1 MSSAKDRIVF
11 ILVRTQFASNLGST
25 VRVMK
30 NMGFRRLILVRPE
43 CEVGIE
49 ARSFAMKGVEI
60 LDQARFLPDLE
71 SAAREIGVLV
81 GTTGRLRGE
90 SGRLITCP
98 ELVEDLLPRL
108 SSTQI
113 GVVFGSEDNG
123 LRREELRLCQ
133 WLVQIPT
140 APDYPVI
147 NLAQSAAIV
156 AYHLHLG
163 LSGSRRRA
171 QAAALSADVDSL
183 MARVEDLLGRLIL
196 PARVAPARL
205 LGRLR
210 GMAARAQ
217 LDRADVNLLH
227 GLLKQLQRQLP
238 PAGLPAAGSGEAPE
252 SSTRPQAGAA
262 GVGRPRREPRP
273 GSRRDRQSGPEG
285 Q

>member
-1 MSSAKDRIVF
+1 MF

-60 LDQARFLPDLE
+60 LDEARFLPDLE
-71 SAAREIGVLV
+71 SVAREIGVLV
-81 GTTGRLRGE
+81 GTTGRFRGE
-90 SGRLITCP
+90 SRRLITCP

-108 SSTQI
+108 SNVQI
-113 GVVFGSEDNG
+113 GIVFGSEDNG

-140 APDYPVI
+140 APEYPVI

-163 LSGSRRRA
+163 LSGARRRA
-171 QAAALSADVDSL
+171 PAAALSAEVDSL
-183 MARVEDLLGRLIL
+183 LARAEDLIGRLRL
-196 PARVAPARL
+196 PAHVAPARL

-210 GMAARAQ
+210 GIAARAQ

-227 GLLKQLQRQLP
+227 GLLKQMQRQLSHAGPSAAGDAAGRESSPPP
-238 PAGLPAAGSGEAPE
+238 PAGAG
-252 SSTRPQAGAA
+252 
-262 GVGRPRREPRP
+262 GVERPRRRERP
-273 GSRRDRQSGPEG
+273 GSGRDRRSGTEG

>member
-1 MSSAKDRIVF
+1 MSKDRIVF

-30 NMGFRRLILVRPE
+30 NMGFHRLILVRPE

-60 LDQARFLPDLE
+60 LDRARFVPDLE
-71 SAAREIGVLV
+71 SAAREVGVLV
-81 GTTGRLRGE
+81 GTTGRFRGE

-108 SSTQI
+108 SNTQV

-133 WLVQIPT
+133 WLVRIPT
-140 APDYPVI
+140 DPEYPVI
-147 NLAQSAAIV
+147 NLAQAAAIV
-156 AYHLHLG
+156 AYQLHLG
-163 LSGSRRRA
+163 ISGTRRRA
-171 QAAALSADVDSL
+171 PAAALSADLDSL
-183 MARVEDLLGRLIL
+183 MERVEDLISRLRL
-196 PARVAPARL
+196 PVRVPPSRV

-217 LDRADVNLLH
+217 LERADVNLLH
-227 GLLKQLQRQLP
+227 GLLKQLQR
-238 PAGLPAAGSGEAPE
+238 GGWKRPAAGRNQP
-252 SSTRPQAGAA
+252 T
-262 GVGRPRREPRP
+262 
-273 GSRRDRQSGPEG
+273 D
-285 Q
+285 